1 MYQAQLALTNG
12 GFLASCSSNST
23 RWRVGKDDEP
33 PKLRDRRQLS
43 VAHDRNSCGFDP
55 TWVSRCCASD
65 FSLLAQRKGAKRKG
79 TLHCVDAV
87 HRFLALLARKGAAGN
102 SLRSDI
108 RLLFPF
114 LAALLSAK
122 GLDTDGNAASPL
134 TC

>member
-1 MYQAQLALTNG
+1 M
-12 GFLASCSSNST
+12 
-23 RWRVGKDDEP
+23 
-33 PKLRDRRQLS
+33 
-43 VAHDRNSCGFDP
+43 
-55 TWVSRCCASD
+55 
-65 FSLLAQRKGAKRKG
+65 LAQRKVTKRKG

-102 SLRSDI
+102 SLRSNI